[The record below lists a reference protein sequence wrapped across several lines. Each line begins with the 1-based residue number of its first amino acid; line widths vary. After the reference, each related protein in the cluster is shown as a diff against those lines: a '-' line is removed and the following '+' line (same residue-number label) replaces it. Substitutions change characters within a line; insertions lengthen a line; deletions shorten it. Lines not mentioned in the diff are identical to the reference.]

1 MTFTDFEFKGGILG
15 QGCYINGFATKP
27 GFYRCKLPALTV
39 LSLMDLGHW
48 QLKSVT
54 GDIYRDEAMQEES
67 WRIDNLLSSINDAQ
81 LRLQK
86 GGLQKD
92 GLQENSVHE
101 DKPSQ
106 SDAPQLDSNPD
117 MLLPLATLLHCYW
130 RADRNVREQAI
141 VRLQSLETNAFGKRL
156 ARVLAQLPETSSS
169 MPAQPDI

>member
-27 GFYRCKLPALTV
+27 GFYRCQLPALTV

-54 GDIYRDEAMQEES
+54 GDIYRDQAMQDEN
-67 WRIDNLLSSINDAQ
+67 WRIDNLLNSINDAR
-81 LRLQK
+81 LRLRENGSKQNSS
-86 GGLQKD
+86 
-92 GLQENSVHE
+92 QEVTSPHN
-101 DKPSQ
+101 DTPRIG
-106 SDAPQLDSNPD
+106 SNPD
-117 MLLPLATLLHCYW
+117 MLLPLATQLHCYW

-141 VRLQSLETNAFGKRL
+141 VRLQSLETNPFSKRL
-156 ARVLAQLPETSSS
+156 ARVLAQLPETSGS

>member
-86 GGLQKD
+86 VGLQTVTGVPIETYANRPSCVYKV
-92 GLQENSVHE
+92 LKLTHSVN
-101 DKPSQ
+101 D
-106 SDAPQLDSNPD
+106 
-117 MLLPLATLLHCYW
+117 
-130 RADRNVREQAI
+130 
-141 VRLQSLETNAFGKRL
+141 
-156 ARVLAQLPETSSS
+156 LPECWHSSRKP
-169 MPAQPDI
+169 PAQRQRNLISKAA